1 MKTSILKEIDQLK
14 RMTVT
19 DLRRRYREVFGE
31 ETRSHHK
38 AFLYRRI
45 AWRLQVDAEGGLSAR
60 ARRRAM
66 EIANDADLRTRAPQA
81 PARDDTNRAHRTT
94 VSKLTGVRDPRLPKP
109 GTQIPRVYKGRT
121 HFVEVLDDG
130 FQYEGRR
137 YRSLSKIA
145 QEVTGTRW
153 NGFTFFGLTGKQEN
167 GRA

>member
-1 MKTSILKEIDQLK
+1 MKTSVLKDIDQLK

-45 AWRLQVDAEGGLSAR
+45 AWRLQADAEGDVSER
-60 ARRRAM
+60 ARRRAL
-66 EIANDADLRTRAPQA
+66 EIANDADLRTRAPQSTA
-81 PARDDTNRAHRTT
+81 EDAGDRARRTT
-94 VSKLTGVRDPRLPKP
+94 VAKLNGVRDPRLPKR
-109 GTQIPRVYKGRT
+109 GAQISREYKGRT
-121 HFVEVLDDG
+121 HFVDVLRDG
-130 FQYEGRR
+130 FGYEGRR

-145 QEVTGTRW
+145 QEITGTRW